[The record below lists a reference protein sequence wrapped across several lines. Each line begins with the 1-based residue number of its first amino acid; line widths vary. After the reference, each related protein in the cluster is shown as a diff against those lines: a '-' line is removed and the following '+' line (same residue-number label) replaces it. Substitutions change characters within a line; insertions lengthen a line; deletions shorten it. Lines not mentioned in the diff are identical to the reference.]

1 MADDAINR
9 IRLEIER
16 HRKNL
21 DALEKTLAIL
31 ESGGGN
37 DKRGGNQTIGV
48 NRQDLAAGAASP
60 RSGSSKGGT
69 MVEMIQRV
77 LSKSDVPLTIKEIY
91 KRLLHDEDVKFAEAT
106 LRSKVY
112 TAAQTGKIM
121 KAGVGQFTNVK

>member
-1 MADDAINR
+1 
-9 IRLEIER
+9 
-16 HRKNL
+16 
-21 DALEKTLAIL
+21 
-31 ESGGGN
+31 
-37 DKRGGNQTIGV
+37 
-48 NRQDLAAGAASP
+48 
-60 RSGSSKGGT
+60 